1 MSKFLSSYN
10 ISNLPKLQK
19 RAQDGLN
26 QNKDTMEKIMH
37 SSSLVLSKKI
47 KAFEKKYVETYL
59 QDRTR
64 IEDCAETLEEL
75 FKRSSNISNFNR
87 VFRGYP
93 RDQVESHPLQ
103 GVHEATLRG

>member
-1 MSKFLSSYN
+1 
-10 ISNLPKLQK
+10 
-19 RAQDGLN
+19 
-26 QNKDTMEKIMH
+26 MH

-75 FKRSSNISNFNR
+75 FKRSSNFSDLDC
-87 VFRGYP
+87 V
-93 RDQVESHPLQ
+93 
-103 GVHEATLRG
+103 